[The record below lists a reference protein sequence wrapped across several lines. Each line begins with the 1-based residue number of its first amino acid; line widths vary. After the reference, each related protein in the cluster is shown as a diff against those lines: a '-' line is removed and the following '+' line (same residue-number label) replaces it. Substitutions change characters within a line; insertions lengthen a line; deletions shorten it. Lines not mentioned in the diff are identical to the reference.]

1 MPAHPQPAAM
11 TADEFRDILEAA
23 NLNQQGAADALG
35 VGLATVQRW
44 IQEQTPI
51 SQERAKLI
59 RERLVGRAKK

>member
-1 MPAHPQPAAM
+1 M